1 MNELIDSELVRELVR
16 AVCQRNSSR
25 RYKSDAARTSAF
37 MDSFDGL
44 LRKEMSIIRKKKL
57 QPLLDTVLT
66 EQESDDTKETS

>member
-1 MNELIDSELVRELVR
+1 
-16 AVCQRNSSR
+16 
-25 RYKSDAARTSAF
+25 

-44 LRKEMSIIRKKKL
+44 LRNEMAIIRKKKA